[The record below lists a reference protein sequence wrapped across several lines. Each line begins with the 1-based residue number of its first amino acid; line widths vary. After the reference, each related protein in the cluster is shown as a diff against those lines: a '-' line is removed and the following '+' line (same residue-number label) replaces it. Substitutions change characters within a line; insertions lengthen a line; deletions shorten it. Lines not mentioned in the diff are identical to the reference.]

1 MTKNE
6 RMKKW
11 QTPASSPDT
20 PRVNILNLVYELL
33 PLHKKSSS
41 SIPDKISKH
50 QITTKKHKTEK
61 TTLFLHISFIF
72 NMGA

>member
-1 MTKNE
+1 MKND
-6 RMKKW
+6 KL
-11 QTPASSPDT
+11 PPPLPDT
-20 PRVNILNLVYELL
+20 PRANILNLVYELL

-41 SIPDKISKH
+41 SFPDKISKH
-50 QITTKKHKTEK
+50 HHDKKHKTEK